1 MVTISINDE
10 TRQFPQPVNLDDV
23 LQDYRAHN
31 PDLAFAI
38 AVNGEFVPRTQYP
51 NVQLQD
57 GDTLDI
63 VNPVGG
69 G

>member
-10 TRQFPQPVNLDDV
+10 TRQFPQPVSLDDL
-23 LQDYRAHN
+23 LQDYRARH

-38 AVNGEFVPRTQYP
+38 AVNGEFVPRTQYAQ
-51 NVQLQD
+51 VQLQH

>member
-38 AVNGEFVPRTQYP
+38 AVNGEFVPRTQYA

>member
-10 TRQFPQPVNLDDV
+10 LRQFPQPQTLRELV
-23 LQDYRAHN
+23 QHYRAEN
-31 PDLAFAI
+31 PDTAFAI
-38 AVNGEFVPRTQYP
+38 AVNGEFVPRTQYDA
-51 NVQLQD
+51 VLLKH

-63 VNPVGG
+63 VSPVGG

>member
-10 TRQFPQPVNLDDV
+10 LRQFAQPVALEE
-23 LQDYRAHN
+23 LLLDYRRDN
-31 PDLAFAI
+31 PDLAFAV
-38 AVNGEFVPRTQYP
+38 AVNGEFVPRTQYAQ
-51 NVQLQD
+51 VQLGD

-63 VNPVGG
+63 VRPVGG

>member
-10 TRQFPQPVNLDDV
+10 TRQFPQPVILDDV
-23 LQDYRAHN
+23 LQDYRTHN
-31 PDLAFAI
+31 PDVAFAI
-38 AVNGEFVPRTQYP
+38 AVNGEFVPRAQYAKLR
-51 NVQLQD
+51 LQD

>member
-1 MVTISINDE
+1 MITISINNE
-10 TRQFPQPVNLDDV
+10 IRQFPQAVRLDDL
-23 LQDYRAHN
+23 LQDYRESN
-31 PDLAFAI
+31 PDLAFAV

-51 NVQLQD
+51 QTQLQD

>member
-38 AVNGEFVPRTQYP
+38 AVNGEFVPRTQYT

>member
-38 AVNGEFVPRTQYP
+38 AVNGEFVPRTQYA

-57 GDTLDI
+57 GDMLDI

>member
-10 TRQFPQPVNLDDV
+10 PRQFPAPVPLDDV
-23 LQDYRAHN
+23 LQDYRARN
-31 PDLAFAI
+31 PDLAFAV
-38 AVNGEFVPRTQYP
+38 AVNGEFVPRTQYSQ
-51 NVQLQD
+51 VQLQN

>member
-10 TRQFPQPVNLDDV
+10 LRQFAQPVALEE
-23 LQDYRAHN
+23 LLLEYRGDN
-31 PDLAFAI
+31 PDLALAI
-38 AVNGEFVPRTQYP
+38 AINGEFVPRAQYAQ
-51 NVQLQD
+51 VRLRD

-63 VNPVGG
+63 VRPVGG

>member
-10 TRQFPQPVNLDDV
+10 LRRFPGAVPLEDILQEYRQT
-23 LQDYRAHN
+23 N
-31 PDLAFAI
+31 PGLAFAI

-51 NVQLQD
+51 QVQLQD

>member
-10 TRQFPQPVNLDDV
+10 TRQFPQPVRLED
-23 LQDYRAHN
+23 LLHDYRARN

-38 AVNGEFVPRTQYP
+38 AVNGEFVPRAQYP
-51 NVQLQD
+51 QVQLQD

>member
-23 LQDYRAHN
+23 LQDYRARN

-38 AVNGEFVPRTQYP
+38 AVNGEFVPRTQYA

>member
-1 MVTISINDE
+1 MVTISINNE
-10 TRQFPQPVNLDDV
+10 TRQFPQPVHLEE
-23 LQDYRAHN
+23 LLRDYRERN
-31 PDLAFAI
+31 PELAFAV

-51 NVQLQD
+51 QVQLQD

>member
-10 TRQFPQPVNLDDV
+10 QQQFPAPVPLAEF
-23 LQDYRAHN
+23 LQGYSAAN
-31 PDLAFAI
+31 PTAAFAV
-38 AVNGEFVPRTQYP
+38 AVNGEFVPRTRYP
-51 NVQLQD
+51 AVLLEH

-63 VNPVGG
+63 VAPVGG

>member
-1 MVTISINDE
+1 MVTISINNE
-10 TRQFPQPVNLDDV
+10 TRQFPQPVSLDE
-23 LQDYRAHN
+23 LLRDYREHN
-31 PDLAFAI
+31 PELAFAV
-38 AVNGEFVPRTQYP
+38 AVNGEFVPRANYP
-51 NVQLQD
+51 QVQLQH

>member
-1 MVTISINDE
+1 MVTISINNE
-10 TRQFPQPVNLDDV
+10 TRQFSQPVILDDV
-23 LQDYRAHN
+23 LQDYRTRN
-31 PDLAFAI
+31 PDAAFAI
-38 AVNGEFVPRTQYP
+38 AVNGEFVPRAQYAK
-51 NVQLQD
+51 VQLQD